1 MSKGDDTRR
10 AILAEALDLTSEV
23 GLEGLT
29 IGVLAKLVGMSKSG
43 LYAHFASKEELQV
56 AVLEA
61 AAGLFREQVFEP
73 AKRQPRGLP
82 RIQALFDRW
91 LDWSAT
97 VLSGGCPFIAA
108 STEFDDRPGP
118 VRAALVLQLGQV
130 TAMMSHA
137 AALAVEEGH
146 FDPDLDPGQFAFEV
160 WGLVLSAHH
169 THRLMGK
176 RDARESARRA
186 FTRLIAAAQ
195 QPQPQPAPPSPA

>member
-118 VRAALVLQLGQV
+118 GRAAH
-130 TAMMSHA
+130 S
-137 AALAVEEGH
+137 EGEQEQGGGTGET
-146 FDPDLDPGQFAFEV
+146 LE
-160 WGLVLSAHH
+160 
-169 THRLMGK
+169 HRSLPVVCSSWT
-176 RDARESARRA
+176 ERA
-186 FTRLIAAAQ
+186 
-195 QPQPQPAPPSPA
+195 